1 MYEAKTKFSK
11 ICRPPEEKKEDAVII
26 SRNGKPVLKVTLSD
40 SSPRQKLFGAGK
52 GSRNSV
58 YKCPK
63 HLLRAFCLQPQDC
76 CRAMHA
82 ITHRYLMI
90 LNFLFKIVLHC
101 TVFSV

>member
-1 MYEAKTKFSK
+1 MKEYNMHEAKTKFSK

-26 SRNGKPVLKVTLSD
+26 SRNGKPVLKVALSD

-63 HLLRAFCLQPQDC
+63 HTAPGIF
-76 CRAMHA
+76 
-82 ITHRYLMI
+82 
-90 LNFLFKIVLHC
+90 
-101 TVFSV
+101 FSVNVSEKYRGKGTHKKFTVSKLFV